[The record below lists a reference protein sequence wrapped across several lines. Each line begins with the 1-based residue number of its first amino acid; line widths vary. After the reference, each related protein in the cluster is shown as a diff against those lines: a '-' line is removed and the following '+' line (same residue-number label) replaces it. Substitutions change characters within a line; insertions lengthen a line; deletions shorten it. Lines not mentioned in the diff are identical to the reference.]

1 MRHAIPLFRLSSA
14 SLIVAAVA
22 GLAALA
28 PAAKVQAAESVADF
42 YKGKE
47 MKFIIRSAP
56 GGSYDLYSRLIGRH
70 IVKHIPGNPRMVPIN
85 VPGGGGLK
93 SVNQVGTTEAQDGTV
108 LTMPA
113 VGITMYQALGFFGD
127 QLQVDL
133 RKFHWIGN
141 ISTSNPVVATY
152 MTSKVKTLADAK
164 VHSAFIGTSGAGSIS
179 AQLPAVYNNMLGT
192 KFKVLYGFEGDDAIA
207 MERGEI
213 DGRASNTYASYKATQ
228 RDWVDNKKL
237 NWILQVGLRK
247 DPELPNIPLL
257 RELATDDEQQKIFD
271 FFSKVVVN
279 SRAVMVAP
287 GVPAERVAVL
297 RAAFTAMTKDP
308 AFIAE
313 ANKLNAELSPMDGDA
328 VQKLNDEILST
339 PPALLE
345 RAKVVMQHRK
355 GDEVEYQKK

>member
-1 MRHAIPLFRLSSA
+1 MIGILRRMSYSTVIGALLLGAGVAGASPAIA
-14 SLIVAAVA
+14 QDAVA
-22 GLAALA
+22 
-28 PAAKVQAAESVADF
+28 EF
-42 YKGKE
+42 YQGKQ
-47 MKFIIRSAP
+47 MRFIIRSSP

-70 IVKHIPGNPRMVPIN
+70 IVRHIPGNPRLVPLN

-93 SVNQVGTTEAQDGTV
+93 AVNQVGTTEAQDGTV

-113 VGITMYQALGFFGD
+113 VGITMYQALGFFD
-127 QLQVDL
+127 KQLQVDL

-141 ISTSNPVVATY
+141 ILTSNPVLATFH
-152 MTSKVKTLADAK
+152 TSKVKTLADAK
-164 VHSAFIGTSGAGSIS
+164 VHSIFLGTSGAGSIS
-179 AQLPAVYNNMLGT
+179 AQLPAVYNNLLGT
-192 KFKVLYGFEGDDAIA
+192 KFKVIYGYDSSDSIA

-213 DGRASNTYASYKATQ
+213 DGSPSNTYASYKAIQ
-228 RDWVDNKKL
+228 RDWVDNNKL

-247 DPELPNIPLL
+247 EVELPDVPLL
-257 RELATDDEQQKIFD
+257 LDLAKNDEERQIFD

-287 GVPAERVAVL
+287 GVPADRVAAL
-297 RAAFTAMTKDP
+297 RKAFMAMTQDP

-313 ANKLNAELSPMDGDA
+313 AAKLNAELSPMDGES
-328 VQKLNDEILST
+328 VQKLNDEIFAT

-345 RAKVVMQHRK
+345 RIKVVMQHRK